1 MPQPASRRTALA
13 GLGAL
18 AAALG
23 AGTRGATAAPPSAPA
38 SGLPDS
44 GLPSP
49 QRSGAWARAEH
60 STPSPSTSATD
71 ERPLAEALAIPA
83 STASIALWGSSSME
97 GGLGAEH
104 TPRPVYIHDE
114 LVLTVN
120 PLPVFNVAYGAQW
133 SNHTTLLR
141 GLDTPVVRLPAG
153 YSGGKVPVQVQTDAA
168 ALWTF
173 TCAGQIEGGPHG
185 TLTGSA
191 EHQWFFEA
199 DVQDAGNWATTGR
212 FVSDWKART
221 EDSRHVIWTG
231 KNNIGDL
238 SRVNAD
244 VDALV
249 KAARD
254 PEADAIVLGQWVTR
268 NDLAHPRKIANV
280 HQANR
285 VQGERYGRR
294 FIDVQDILTSEAGLT
309 ADPIWDLGLMSNP
322 ETQKEREQGIVPTP
336 LRGTDGIHLSGWGNL
351 LVAWALIDRMKEL
364 RWL

>member
-23 AGTRGATAAPPSAPA
+23 AGTHGATAAPPSAP
-38 SGLPDS
+38 GPDH
-44 GLPSP
+44 PATR
-49 QRSGAWARAEH
+49 QTGAFLRADH
-60 STPSPSTSATD
+60 STPTPTTSA
-71 ERPLAEALAIPA
+71 RPAQPLAEALAIPA

-97 GGLGAEH
+97 GGLGAEY

-114 LVLTVN
+114 LTLTVN
-120 PLPVFNVAYGAQW
+120 PLPVYNVAYGAQW

-141 GLDTPVVRLPAG
+141 GIDTPVVRLPAG

-199 DVQDAGNWATTGR
+199 DVQDTGNWAATGR
-212 FVSDWKART
+212 FISDWKDRT

-231 KNNIGDL
+231 KNNIADL
-238 SRVNAD
+238 ARVNAD

-249 KAARD
+249 RAARD
-254 PEADAIVLGQWVTR
+254 PEADVIVLGQWVTR
-268 NDLAHPRKIANV
+268 NDLAHPKKIANV

-285 VQGERYGRR
+285 IQGERYGRR
-294 FIDVQDILTSEAGLT
+294 FIDVQGILTSEKGLS
-309 ADPIWDLGLMSNP
+309 ADPIWDLGLMSAP